1 MKIKPWL
8 FLTISALGIAGIL
21 ALAANSE
28 ARENEIRELERECE
42 QQLQQ
47 LREMRQQLQEASDR
61 LEELET
67 MLLNLRRME
76 EIVGRST
83 LSRGGRI
90 DVTTMPVTMPSGFSA
105 ARFERA
111 FAGTPLAGIGEAL
124 VQAEK
129 ATGINALV
137 LAGIIVHESGWGSSR
152 LARERNNLAGLGAF
166 DGSEY
171 SSGITFDSRAASVM
185 FLADL
190 LATKYC
196 PGGCYYGGSHDLLGI
211 GVKYAS
217 DPRWAEKVAGCMKMI
232 AEAAA
237 RPPLGLRETR
247 RWERGSANTF

>member
-1 MKIKPWL
+1 MTRIMKIKPWL

-28 ARENEIRELERECE
+28 ARENEIRKLERECE

-90 DVTTMPVTMPSGFSA
+90 DATTMPVTTPSGFSA

-111 FAGTPLAGIGEAL
+111 FAGTALAGIGEAL
-124 VQAEK
+124 ILAE
-129 ATGINALV
+129 AETGVNALV
-137 LAGIIVHESGWGSSR
+137 LAGICAHESGWGRSR
-152 LARERNNLAGLGAF
+152 IAKEKNNLAGLGAY
-166 DGSEY
+166 DGQEY
-171 SSGITFDSRAASVM
+171 SAGIRFDSRADSIM
-185 FLADL
+185 YLARL
-190 LATKYC
+190 LATHYA
-196 PGGCYYGGSHDLLGI
+196 PGGKYFGGSFDLT
-211 GVKYAS
+211 GVGVRYAS
-217 DPRWAEKVAGCMKMI
+217 DPAWARKVAGCMKRI
-232 AEAAA
+232 VEAE
-237 RPPLGLRETR
+237 R
-247 RWERGSANTF
+247 